1 MFGLYQVAITLFKK
15 KEQYISFYIL
25 AIQQGTSHIQFAEV
39 TDPAVNIDAHG
50 FQGVGEAR
58 PYFIQ
63 NDSAAI
69 VKERNLLLIYKNES
83 PSSRKKEICI
93 MNVFY

>member
-1 MFGLYQVAITLFKK
+1 MFGPYQVAIILFKK
-15 KEQYISFYIL
+15 KEHYISFYIL

-39 TDPAVNIDAHG
+39 MNPAVTIDAHG
-50 FQGVGEAR
+50 FEGVGEAR

-69 VKERNLLLIYKNES
+69 VKERNLPPNL
-83 PSSRKKEICI
+83 
-93 MNVFY
+93 

>member
-1 MFGLYQVAITLFKK
+1 MFGPYQVAITLFKKKK

-39 TDPAVNIDAHG
+39 TDPAVTINARG
-50 FQGVGEAR
+50 FGGSGEAR
-58 PYFIQ
+58 PSFIQ

-69 VKERNLLLIYKNES
+69 VRERNLPPKNGS
-83 PSSRKKEICI
+83 PSSRK
-93 MNVFY
+93 